1 MRCWATKSPL
11 PWTWSSPRISSELLP
26 LLLSGSHALRR
37 GMADT
42 SAYAAGATLD
52 KDATP
57 AILECKPT
65 VDCFATT
72 CRLLRQQDKGISNTI
87 V

>member
-1 MRCWATKSPL
+1 VRCWATKSPL
-11 PWTWSSPRISSELLP
+11 PWTWSLPRISSELLP
-26 LLLSGSHALRR
+26 LLLSGSHSLRR
-37 GMADT
+37 GMVDT

-57 AILECKPT
+57 ARLECNPM
-65 VDCFATT
+65 VDCFVTA
-72 CRLLRQQDKGISNTI
+72 CRLLRQQYKGISNTI